1 MDLEITL
8 YVEKFFD
15 VRSKEVKNI
24 ISNLSESIVD
34 TVLTD
39 ETLFNFFEKK
49 N

>member
-8 YVEKFFD
+8 YVEKHFD

-24 ISNLSESIVD
+24 ISNLSESVID
-34 TVLTD
+34 TILTD

>member
-15 VRSKEVKNI
+15 VRSKEVRNI

>member
-8 YVEKFFD
+8 YVDKFFD
-15 VRSKEVKNI
+15 VRSKEVKSI
-24 ISNLSESIVD
+24 ITNLSESIVD